1 MDTCICTQLYENG
14 WKQGAYIA
22 CTDLSEALRESCW
35 AGSPNLASNLVNQ
48 LSETRN
54 TLILLTQACDIVAS
68 SDHEPTLE
76 FVIARRPRKNKAPHF
91 LNQDARSSR
100 YLELEINGIW
110 YKAEASKIVHIPKE
124 IFFTETVNIAP
135 SCLAEQ
141 DIEILARWRANRYMR
156 IALPDQ
162 FIKKINLLIDSG
174 LFERGLEQAGGLYI
188 NLDPF
193 SESAQ
198 YTVRLFA
205 LHRQGSSEKAFS
217 ELFNKMESILSA
229 FNEVDGLTC
238 PYIEGENISFFEE
251 IMPAMRRHELTIA
264 LRDQFVRWNF
274 DYISLKD
281 GDSKGIDES

>member
-22 CTDLSEALRESCW
+22 CTDLSETLRESCW

-68 SDHEPTLE
+68 SGHEPTLE
-76 FVIARRPRKNKAPHF
+76 FVIARRPKKKKAPHF

-100 YLELEINGIW
+100 YLELEINGVW

-124 IFFTETVNIAP
+124 TFFTETANIVS
-135 SCLAEQ
+135 SCLADQ
-141 DIEILARWRANRYMR
+141 DIEVLARWRANRYMR
-156 IALPDQ
+156 IALPDE
-162 FIKKINLLIDSG
+162 FIKKISPLVDKG
-174 LFERGLEQAGGLYI
+174 LFESGLEQAGGLYI

-193 SESAQ
+193 SKSAQ

-205 LHRQGSSEKAFS
+205 LHRQGSSEKNFS
-217 ELFNKMESILSA
+217 ELFNKMELLLSA
-229 FNEVDGLTC
+229 FNDVDGLTC
-238 PYIEGENISFFEE
+238 PYIEGENNPFFEE
-251 IMPAMRRHELTIA
+251 ITPAMRRSELTIA
-264 LRDQFVRWNF
+264 LRDHFVRWNF

-281 GDSKGIDES
+281 GDSSGIDES